1 MTSSQRSK
9 LAALGVF
16 FLIAALV
23 VGGMA
28 WATIVTFRLT
38 EVDIRDQRRNQ
49 IRRAV
54 TSLDKSMQ
62 YQLQREIGR
71 PYSDYVEVFTTD
83 MLAGLSVDGRLV
95 NCNVGFRQSEISVSG
110 PPHDWIELYFQ
121 VDDGR
126 WTSPQPGI
134 DDPAPGGGTSPALR
148 RLRETFAWLQSELPM
163 IRLAE
168 RVALATSRDRLLA
181 GRAPLDPETRVM
193 PVSRR
198 LSAFDGE
205 GEAQPSRDYWRR
217 SMSKL
222 TTQLASVP
230 SPQCLHPEL
239 HETPPAEPDFQDSLT
254 VMEPS
259 AMPQV
264 SAVSVSP
271 EPAAVFWLED
281 SRRGGETKLLFVRT
295 ATRDEKPVYQ
305 GFVGNWPQLK
315 ARLLEEISDLFP
327 SADLE
332 PLTKA
337 EVDDVTLSDTDM
349 TWIPARLRVPEAEAT
364 VEQAAWRQVGG
375 TLITSWLAAVVVLGM
390 AGWGVRNLVALTE
403 RRMQFAYAVTH
414 ELRTPLTTFRLYS
427 DMLSSGMVPEESKEQ
442 YLTTLNRESERLT
455 SLVES
460 VLEYARLENHKV
472 RLNPVAMTAAALR
485 DRIAETLERRCRDCG
500 LEARMVCDVAPE
512 RAVHLDADVICQ
524 IAGVLINNACRHTRG
539 RTPGVVVAR
548 LSTEGERLH
557 LDIIDSGPGIDRAD
571 ARVIFKPFRRGR
583 NADAVAQ
590 GGVGLGLALARNWAR
605 LLQGNLELAA
615 RRHGELGGAHFRLT
629 IPAGSGA

>member
-16 FLIAALV
+16 FLIAVLV
-23 VGGMA
+23 IGGMA
-28 WATIVTFRLT
+28 WATIVTFRLA
-38 EVDIRDQRRNQ
+38 EVDIREQRRYQ

-83 MLAGLSVDGRLV
+83 MLAGLSVDGRIV
-95 NCNVGFRQSEISVSG
+95 DCNVGFRQSEISISG

-126 WTSPQPGI
+126 WSSPQSGI
-134 DDPAPGGGTSPALR
+134 DDPTTSGSTSPTVQ
-148 RLRETFAWLQSELPM
+148 RLRETFAWLQAELPM
-163 IRLAE
+163 VRLSE
-168 RVALATSRDRLLA
+168 RVAQATARDRTLA
-181 GRAPLDPETRVM
+181 GRAPLESESRVVT
-193 PVSRR
+193 VSQR
-198 LSAFDGE
+198 LSASPGE
-205 GEAQPSRDYWRR
+205 SDAMPSRDYWRR
-217 SMSKL
+217 SVSKL
-222 TTQLASVP
+222 TAQLASVP

-239 HETPPAEPDFQDSLT
+239 HETQPAGLDFQDSLA
-254 VMEPS
+254 ES
-259 AMPQV
+259 DHGAAPQV

-281 SRRGGETKLLFVRT
+281 PRRGGGTKLLFVRT

-305 GFVGNWPQLK
+305 GFLGDWSRLK
-315 ARLLEEISDLFP
+315 ERLLEEIGDLLP

-332 PLTKA
+332 PLA
-337 EVDDVTLSDTDM
+337 RADVEDVTLCDTDM
-349 TWIPARLRVPEAEAT
+349 TWIPARLKVPEATVT
-364 VEQAAWRQVGG
+364 VERAAWRQVGG
-375 TLITSWLAAVVVLGM
+375 TLISSWLAAVVVLGM

-442 YLTTLNRESERLT
+442 YLTTLNHESERLT

-472 RLNPVAMTAAALR
+472 RLNPTTMTAGALR
-485 DRIAETLERRCRDCG
+485 DRIAETLERRCRDCE
-500 LEARMVCDVAPE
+500 LEARMVNEVPPE
-512 RAVHLDADVICQ
+512 LPLRLDADVVSQ
-524 IAGVLINNACRHTRG
+524 IAGVLINNSCRHTRG
-539 RTPGVVVAR
+539 KTPGVVMAR
-548 LSTEGERLH
+548 MSIEGERLH
-557 LDIIDSGPGIDRAD
+557 VDVIDTGPGIDRSD

-583 NADAVAQ
+583 QADSVAQ

-605 LLQGNLELAA
+605 LLNGSLELAA

-629 IPAGSGA
+629 VPTSTPA